1 VLHDEPYDIRHVF
14 AYATRVKGSCRF
26 DRATMPQAIGTE
38 SKPLRCEDVSLR
50 ISFRWRVTFIGFFIP
65 VCRHDMPWMFLLP
78 FGPGVARPFPWSAGT
93 EV

>member
-26 DRATMPQAIGTE
+26 GRATMPQAIGTE

-65 VCRHDMPWMFLLP
+65 VCRHAVNVSITFRPWRCAAVP
-78 FGPGVARPFPWSAGT
+78 VISGNWS
-93 EV
+93 